1 MTSVPEII
9 PARSYAMRSGAVGG
23 ALFTTAGVPADRQ
36 LAFWRDI
43 VCQTIAGV
51 EAKALTRGPSY
62 AGRIRC
68 RPVPLEG
75 ERGFDL
81 LHVAADPQ
89 RVNRT
94 RELID
99 LQSEETWL
107 VMIQDYGTCS
117 LRQGARGA
125 TLKVGDIAFLDTSRP
140 YEVLFAQ
147 NFRQSILKVPKSLF
161 NHMIALRRDV
171 AGMALPGA
179 DPLTAI
185 ARHNL
190 LLLERFARAI
200 DPALLPAA
208 AERAMD
214 HLGLAMRA
222 NFDAGPVRRD
232 RDTSVQHFARAGDYI
247 SDHLRDPQLCVG
259 RVAKAVGLSSGHL
272 HEIFRRAT
280 GATVGDYIRNQ
291 RLARCRR
298 DLADRG
304 LAHQSITSIAY
315 RWGFSE
321 ASSFSRAFRAAF
333 EMSPRHY
340 RQTQQDHSPAPSR
353 LPEAK

>member
-1 MTSVPEII
+1 MASVPEII
-9 PARSYAMRSGAVGG
+9 PARDAVIGG
-23 ALFTTAGVPADRQ
+23 ALFTTASVPADQR

-51 EAKALTRGPSY
+51 EAKPMSHKRSY
-62 AGRIRC
+62 AGRIRS
-68 RPVPLEG
+68 RPISLEDR
-75 ERGFDL
+75 RGFDL

-99 LQSEETWL
+99 LQAEEAWL
-107 VMIQDYGTCS
+107 VMIQDYGTCG
-117 LRQGARGA
+117 LRQSGQCVM
-125 TLKVGDIAFLDTSRP
+125 LEVGDIGFLDTSRP

-161 NHMIALRRDV
+161 DDMIALRRDV
-171 AGMALPGA
+171 AGTALPGS

-190 LLLERFARAI
+190 LLLERFAQTI
-200 DPALLPAA
+200 DPVLLPAA
-208 AERAMD
+208 AERAID

-222 NFDAGPVRRD
+222 RFDSSPVRRD
-232 RDTSVQHFARAGDYI
+232 GDTSVQHFARAAYI
-247 SDHLRDPQLCVG
+247 ADHLRDPLLSVG
-259 RVAKAVGLSSGHL
+259 RVAKAVGLSAGHL

-280 GATVGDYIRNQ
+280 GATVGDYIRDQ

-298 DLADRG
+298 DLADRS
-304 LAHQSITSIAY
+304 LAHRSITSIAY

-333 EMSPRHY
+333 EMSPRDY
-340 RQTQQDHSPAPSR
+340 RRSQRWDGGAISDGAR
-353 LPEAK
+353 